1 VSRIRIT
8 SHQLFQQPIG
18 FQPAVVD
25 RPAGQVHTLRDLTV
39 RHFQEPVHQKDIP
52 VVLRQGVQR
61 IGQQI
66 VFDQDHITAKNEGVV
81 LPGITV
87 IGRKLLHCVLRQF
100 AERDAVLLPAADLSI
115 AIAGLALQDLFT
127 KAVKGVLLV
136 FGVAIRFHVLTSL
149 RAGRQF
155 FSSPFAHYSFCG
167 RLFWPALPG
176 KIKIIFSVAHLCA
189 PFVLI
194 GWVAGSGKGRSAGTV
209 ETSPITTKSACLQ
222 NADRRR
228 RIIKSIYM
236 ISVFILIAGIVRWR
250 GYAFFNWCRSWT
262 LRKSKKDTAIPPRYR
277 RVLKKGRL

>member
-1 VSRIRIT
+1 M
-8 SHQLFQQPIG
+8 
-18 FQPAVVD
+18 
-25 RPAGQVHTLRDLTV
+25 
-39 RHFQEPVHQKDIP
+39 
-52 VVLRQGVQR
+52 
-61 IGQQI
+61 
-66 VFDQDHITAKNEGVV
+66 
-81 LPGITV
+81 
-87 IGRKLLHCVLRQF
+87 
-100 AERDAVLLPAADLSI
+100 LLPAADLSI
-115 AIAGLALQDLFT
+115 AIAGLALQDLFA

-136 FGVAIRFHVLTSL
+136 FGMAIRFHVLTSL

-236 ISVFILIAGIVRWR
+236 ISVFILIARIVRWR